1 MPSMS
6 DKEKAEAR
14 RKFSEGEALNALE
27 ASYLYG
33 LSSSLPLKPDQL
45 AAFKQRVAELSGKGA
60 PAGRPTTSKPSRSAG
75 IVPPPLRLAPNPAE
89 GFDTCL
95 TCGYADGFH
104 LAPAPGGGN
113 RVLLICPECG
123 QRYDL
128 GMCIGRSTSSDD

>member
-1 MPSMS
+1 MS

-14 RKFSEGEALNALE
+14 RKLSKGEALSPRE
-27 ASYLYG
+27 VSYLYG
-33 LSSSLPLKPDQL
+33 LSATLPLEPEQL
-45 AAFKQRVAELSGKGA
+45 AAFKRRVAELSGKR
-60 PAGRPTTSKPSRSAG
+60 RPTAGSSKTHPVRTVKPS
-75 IVPPPLRLAPNPAE
+75 PPLRLAPSPAE

-104 LAPAPGGGN
+104 LAPAPGVGN

-128 GMCIGRSTSSDD
+128 GMSIGRSTSFDD